1 MPNTGRNTRK
11 VGREYQTHR
20 PVNTILRGKARCKVT
35 FRNAG
40 RDWLFLALA
49 RLGKWERVAAE
60 YGLPN
65 RAVAWNMA
73 HGKQPIPRAL
83 FERMSGLD
91 RIKRIAVPFLE
102 ERDKE

>member
-1 MPNTGRNTRK
+1 MSNTLPVNPVLRVKAGRKSIFRSA
-11 VGREYQTHR
+11 GRE
-20 PVNTILRGKARCKVT
+20 
-35 FRNAG
+35 
-40 RDWLFLALA
+40 WLMRAFE
-49 RLGKWERVAAE
+49 RFGKWEAVAAE

-65 RAVAWNMA
+65 RAAAWNMA

>member
-1 MPNTGRNTRK
+1 MGSRMSSRSL
-11 VGREYQTHR
+11 
-20 PVNTILRGKARCKVT
+20 VNPILRGKGRLNST
-35 FRNAG
+35 FRSAG
-40 RDWLFLALA
+40 RIWLLRALE

-83 FERMSGLD
+83 FDRMSGLD
-91 RIKRIAVPFLE
+91 RIKQIAVPFLE